1 MLFSG
6 EKGIMKSLKNILIGI
21 GVVFLI
27 SVVLVLILGIKIV
40 GTVLFWIMAAV
51 ACIWLVIW
59 IAYMVGKTRGR
70 RQE

>member
-1 MLFSG
+1 
-6 EKGIMKSLKNILIGI
+6 MKSVKNILIGI

-27 SVVLVLILGIKIV
+27 SVILVLILGIKIV

-59 IAYMVGKTRGR
+59 IAYMLGKTRGR